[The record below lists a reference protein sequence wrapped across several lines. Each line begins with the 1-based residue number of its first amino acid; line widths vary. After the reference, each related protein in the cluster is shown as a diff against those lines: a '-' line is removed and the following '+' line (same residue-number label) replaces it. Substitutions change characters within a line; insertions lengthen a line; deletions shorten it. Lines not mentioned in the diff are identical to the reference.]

1 MIIDGSIFVE
11 NLPHLTGAFKQNS
24 RIGCTYQNWTNFCN
38 LLIHQT
44 TKGQM
49 KTKISIILTCILL
62 TASIANTYASTIED
76 KRPLKERIAA
86 MTEEEKKARAEEIRT
101 RVEEIKSMDK
111 STLTRAE
118 KKALKKEL
126 KSMNREAKEIRGIY
140 LSFGAII
147 IIILLLILIL

>member
-1 MIIDGSIFVE
+1 MNAGSIFVE
-11 NLPHLTGAFKQNS
+11 NMPHLIVPFKQKG
-24 RIGCTYQNWTNFCN
+24 RTRRTFQNWTNFCI
-38 LLIHQT
+38 LIIHQT

-62 TASIANTYASTIED
+62 TASIANSYASTIED
-76 KRPLKERIAA
+76 KRPLKERVAA
-86 MTEEEKKARAEEIRT
+86 MTEEQKMARAEEIRS

-111 STLTRAE
+111 SSLSRAE
-118 KKALKKEL
+118 RKALKKEL
-126 KSMNREAKEIRGIY
+126 RSMNREAKEIKGVY

>member
-1 MIIDGSIFVE
+1 M
-11 NLPHLTGAFKQNS
+11 PHLTVAIKQNS
-24 RIGCTYQNWTNFCN
+24 RIRRTFQKWTNFCN
-38 LLIHQT
+38 LIIHQT

-49 KTKISIILTCILL
+49 KTKISIILTCVLL
-62 TASIANTYASTIED
+62 IASIGNSYASTIED

-86 MTEEEKKARAEEIRT
+86 MTEEQKMARAEEIKT

-111 STLTRAE
+111 STLSRSE

-126 KSMNREAKEIRGIY
+126 RSMNREAKEIRGVY